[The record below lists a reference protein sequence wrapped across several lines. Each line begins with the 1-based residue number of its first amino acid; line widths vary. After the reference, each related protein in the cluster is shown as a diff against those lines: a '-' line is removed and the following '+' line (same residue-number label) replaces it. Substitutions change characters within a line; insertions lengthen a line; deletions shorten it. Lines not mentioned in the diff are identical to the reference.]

1 MHTMLG
7 QPGSLKPRSRNKRA
21 RNIDPG
27 TMRTTGEMPE
37 PTTQTTGF
45 WSYLVDT
52 RRPFDIE
59 GIPVRLYALN
69 AVLAVA
75 ILALGQLDVAGVAG
89 AFSVLWTIGLFFF
102 AIGERVRILKALLGG
117 GLVVAWAGAAFISR
131 WGIIGQEEVR
141 FLQAQVIDNRFLYFV
156 LAALVTSSVLSV
168 QTTVLRKALVSYA
181 PIVLGGLAVAAI
193 FGLTAGTLA
202 GIPADRVI
210 TMYFLPIMGG
220 GAGGG
225 ALPMSEVYADV
236 TGGDALE
243 YFNYAIGVLTLGNI
257 TAILIA
263 AVIFQIGRRLRS
275 LSGDGKLVRGE
286 EQFPVG
292 NETVDE
298 TAINTH
304 AAVIFVVCILLAG
317 IVVAA
322 FTPLH
327 FFAWVTII
335 AVLLNLSGTV
345 SAAVRAS
352 LHKLSAWG
360 LRAFLVTILVAFG
373 LTADFDVIFGL
384 FTPGNL
390 LVIVSIVAGA
400 ALGAGITAHFVKLY
414 PLEGALTGG
423 LCMADAGGSGDL
435 QVLSAARRLELYP
448 YSQLSS
454 RVGGAFVLLLAN
466 YLFAVLI

>member
-1 MHTMLG
+1 M
-7 QPGSLKPRSRNKRA
+7 P
-21 RNIDPG
+21 D
-27 TMRTTGEMPE
+27 TTTPN
-37 PTTQTTGF
+37 TGF
-45 WSYLVDT
+45 WSRVVDT
-52 RRPFDIE
+52 RKPFDIE
-59 GIPVRLYALN
+59 GIPLWLYALN
-69 AVLAVA
+69 TVLAVG
-75 ILALGQLDVAGVAG
+75 ILALGQLPVAGVAG
-89 AFSVLWTIGLFFF
+89 AFSVLWAIGLFFF

-117 GLVVAWAGAAFISR
+117 GLVVAWAGAAFFAR
-131 WGIIGQEEVR
+131 WGLIGQEEVAY
-141 FLQAQVIDNRFLYFV
+141 LQAQIIDNRFLYFV
-156 LAALVTSSVLSV
+156 LAALVSSSVLSV
-168 QTTVLRKALVSYA
+168 ETKVLKRALASYA
-181 PIVLGGLAVAAI
+181 PIVLGGLLLAAT
-193 FGLTAGTLA
+193 FGLSAGTLV
-202 GIPADRVI
+202 GIPADRVV
-210 TMYFLPIMGG
+210 TMFFLPIMGG

-236 TGGDALE
+236 TGGSALD

-263 AVIFQIGRRLRS
+263 ALIFQIGRRFRS

-286 EQFPVG
+286 EQYSVDT
-292 NETVDE
+292 EAVDE
-298 TAINTH
+298 EKINTH
-304 AAVIFVVCILLAG
+304 AAMVFVVCILLAG
-317 IVVAA
+317 ITLAT

-335 AVLLNLSGTV
+335 AVALNLTRTV
-345 SAAVRAS
+345 SPAMRAS
-352 LHKLSAWG
+352 LRKLSAWG

-390 LVIVSIVAGA
+390 LVIVSIVGGA

-435 QVLSAARRLELYP
+435 QVLSAARRIVLYP

-454 RVGGAFVLLLAN
+454 RVGGAFVLVLAN
-466 YLFAVLI
+466 YLFAVFA

>member
-1 MHTMLG
+1 M
-7 QPGSLKPRSRNKRA
+7 S
-21 RNIDPG
+21 
-27 TMRTTGEMPE
+27 E
-37 PTTQTTGF
+37 PTTQTAGF
-45 WSYLVDT
+45 WSHLVDL

-59 GIPVRLYALN
+59 GIPLRLYLLN
-69 AVLAVA
+69 AALAVA
-75 ILALGQLDVAGVAG
+75 ILALGQLEVAGVAG

-102 AIGERVRILKALLGG
+102 AIGERVRVLKALLGG
-117 GLVVAWAGAAFISR
+117 GLVVAWAGAAFIAR
-131 WGIIGQEEVR
+131 WGLIGQEEIR
-141 FLQAQVIDNRFLYFV
+141 FLQAQIIDNRFLYFV
-156 LAALVTSSVLSV
+156 LAALVTSSVLGV
-168 QTTVLRKALVSYA
+168 QATVLRKALVSYA
-181 PIVLGGLAVAAI
+181 PIVLGGLVLAAVL
-193 FGLTAGTLA
+193 GLTAGTLA
-202 GIPADRVI
+202 GIPADRVV

-225 ALPMSEVYADV
+225 ALPMSEVYGDV
-236 TGGDALE
+236 TGGDSLE

-263 AVIFQIGRRLRS
+263 ALIFQIGRRLRS

-292 NETVDE
+292 EDVVEETQ
-298 TAINTH
+298 INTH
-304 AAVIFVVCILLAG
+304 SAMVFVVCILLGG
-317 IVVAA
+317 IVLAA

-327 FFAWVTII
+327 FFAWVTIT
-335 AVLLNLSGTV
+335 AVVLNLAGTV
-345 SAAVRAS
+345 TPAMRAS
-352 LHKLSAWG
+352 LRKLSAWG

-390 LVIVSIVAGA
+390 LVIVSIVTGA
-400 ALGAGITAHFVKLY
+400 ALGAGVTAHFVKLY

-435 QVLSAARRLELYP
+435 QVLSAARRLGLYP

-454 RVGGAFVLLLAN
+454 RVGGAFVLVLAN
-466 YLFAVLI
+466 YLFALFG